1 MRTAMQNYSLVLR
14 LNPAPEQHERLLRLQ
29 ALFAQACTSL
39 GPVVQETRCW
49 NRVALHHLVYRRLRE
64 DFPQLGSQMA
74 CNVIYSV
81 SRAARQV
88 YQGRNSPWLVGREG
102 DRPLPLLAF
111 GSGAPVYF
119 DRHTLSLRKGVV
131 SLYTLDGRLQFD
143 LGLSAEDVARFTA
156 ARLREIVL
164 NRDAQGFFLSFS
176 FDQKTGE
183 GEQAELPAYLLVLDA
198 AAP

>member
-1 MRTAMQNYSLVLR
+1 M
-14 LNPAPEQHERLLRLQ
+14 
-29 ALFAQACTSL
+29 
-39 GPVVQETRCW
+39 
-49 NRVALHHLVYRRLRE
+49 
-64 DFPQLGSQMA
+64 
-74 CNVIYSV
+74 
-81 SRAARQV
+81 
-88 YQGRNSPWLVGREG
+88 
-102 DRPLPLLAF
+102 
-111 GSGAPVYF
+111 
-119 DRHTLSLRKGVV
+119 